1 MHYIETN
8 INGDVM
14 TKNIIYENRLM
25 KLKSNMRKLQIKSV
39 IISLGINFRYLF
51 GVMEEPSERLLVGI
65 IEAENSPKMLVPS
78 FELERIKKLTGIM
91 DCIGWEE
98 TQDPYGLLH
107 EQISLDQGKTIA
119 LEPKMW
125 FSVSER
131 IAKRS
136 PEKNFVSAESLLHP
150 LRAVKDEREQ
160 ELLLKASQKS
170 GDAIIDTLNEL
181 KVGISE
187 IEVKSILK
195 EKLFWE
201 NGGKVGA
208 LVQFGANSSL
218 PHYSGGEKRLQKND
232 VVLIDA
238 GGTLENYWGDIT
250 ITTVFGTASKKFKEI
265 YDVVYSANKFGKEA
279 VIANKLPSEVDT
291 ATREYITSKGY
302 GEYFT
307 HRTGHGIGLE
317 VHESPYIM
325 KNNNIPLVAGNTFT
339 IEPGIYL
346 LGEFGVRIE
355 DDVIKTE
362 TGIKTSQIPRYELIE
377 V

>member
-1 MHYIETN
+1 
-8 INGDVM
+8 
-14 TKNIIYENRLM
+14 M
-25 KLKSNMRKLQIKSV
+25 KLKSNMRKLQIESV
-39 IISLGINFRYLF
+39 IISSGINFRYIF

-78 FELERIKKLTGIM
+78 FELERIKKLTSSI

-98 TQDPYGLLH
+98 TQDPYGILND
-107 EQISLDQGKTIA
+107 QISLDQGKTIA

-131 IAKRS
+131 IAKRM
-136 PEKNFVSAESLLHP
+136 PETNFVSAENLLHP

-170 GDAIIDTLNEL
+170 GDAIVDTLNEL
-181 KVGISE
+181 EVGISE
-187 IEVKSILK
+187 VEAKSILK
-195 EKLFWE
+195 GKLLWE
-201 NGGKVGA
+201 EGGKVSA
-208 LVQFGANSSL
+208 LVQFGENSSL
-218 PHYSGGEKRLQKND
+218 PHYSGGDKRLQKND

-265 YDVVYSANKFGKEA
+265 YDVVYSANRFGKEA

-317 VHESPYIM
+317 VHENPYII
-325 KNNNIPLVAGNTFT
+325 KNNNTPLVAANTFT

-346 LGEFGVRIE
+346 SGEFGVRIE

-377 V
+377 I